1 MNRFATLFPFLIRVS
16 PLRWQQVFGTGSA
29 ILAAFLA
36 LAGAAWSLDFTDL
49 LSFNL
54 LGAIY
59 WLFIYLSI
67 YIEIR
72 WGVSERTKEKT
83 WLFPKMKAALTQVKE
98 NPYMVFFLNIL
109 SLVLSYAIIFLCY
122 LMLAGDKETFVKI
135 LRIMGECSAI
145 FFCFCSQNEL
155 SRFQAVLSFFISYFN
170 NIIILLK
177 LSEHIFFYLFFLFLV
192 LEFLIVEYKGFF
204 SLNFI
209 FFVILLAY
217 LCICP
222 EILLWGFAL
231 VLLLIFLYLLLFF
244 FQNFLHKEEE
254 SSSTPNKSLFFS
266 LLFLL
271 VSLLFIGYFR
281 DTGFHLQILFLG
293 AGALV
298 IYLCFLSKT
307 GWEQVITSLS
317 YIIINVIIGGVI
329 TESTSVF
336 LRNSI
341 LYLTVNLIIFLWA
354 SFKKKESLKSIFDQG
369 KVRIFLSKFVFLV
382 GLLSNITVN
391 STYSWIWPWLATF
404 ASQIGGLNLFLFFF
418 DKKEDEFFQ
427 TLGRKQTT
435 FLSRLVIYGGAVFFF
450 LLYPAAAFILLLNP
464 FFVKNLYKGSKRLW
478 QIMFTKK

>member
-36 LAGAAWSLDFTDL
+36 LARAAWSLDLTDL

-54 LGAIY
+54 FCAIY

-67 YIEIR
+67 YLEIR
-72 WGVSERTKEKT
+72 WGVSEGTKQ
-83 WLFPKMKAALTQVKE
+83 WMKAALTQVKE
-98 NPYMVFFLNIL
+98 KPYMVFFLNIFF
-109 SLVLSYAIIFLCY
+109 LVLCYALIFLCY

-135 LRIMGECSAI
+135 LLIMGECSAI
-145 FFCFCSQNEL
+145 FFCVCSQNEL
-155 SRFQAVLSFFISYFN
+155 SRFQAVLSFFMSYFF
-170 NIIILLK
+170 NIIILEK

-204 SLNFI
+204 SVNFL

-231 VLLLIFLYLLLFF
+231 VLLLILLYLLLFF

-254 SSSTPNKSLFFS
+254 SSSTPNKSLFFA

-271 VSLLFIGYFR
+271 VSLLFKMDFR

-298 IYLCFLSKT
+298 IYLCFISKT

-341 LYLTVNLIIFLWA
+341 LYLTVNLLIFCYFYGTSL
-354 SFKKKESLKSIFDQG
+354 KKKESLKKIFDQG

-391 STYSWIWPWLATF
+391 STYSWIWPWLTTF

-435 FLSRLVIYGGAVFFF
+435 FLCRLIIYGGAVFFF
-450 LLYPAAAFILLLNP
+450 LLYPADAFILLLNP
-464 FFVKNLYKGSKRLW
+464 FFVKNLYKGSNKLW
-478 QIMFTKK
+478 QILFTKK